1 MKHQLNEVKRLQKIA
16 GILKEDSQVFEES
29 TLIDFK
35 SPNEEERRIFLSL
48 YEKNKTSPLLSFEF
62 IGAGGNWSSELED
75 EYEDI
80 IGYRESWQLISDI
93 ADHEM
98 IVQGDHLHDSSN
110 GQIVFVFKPTQE
122 FPKTGIYVVGEDEIY
137 DDSGDEED
145 WNSEY
150 GDLNTQEFFGAV
162 EIPIKK

>member
-16 GILKEDSQVFEES
+16 GILKEDSQVSEES
-29 TLIDFK
+29 TSIDFK
-35 SPNEEERRIFLSL
+35 SPNEEESAIFSSL

-62 IGAGGNWSSELED
+62 IGGGGNWSSELED
-75 EYEDI
+75 EYGDI
-80 IGYRESWQLISDI
+80 IEDSYQLISNI

-98 IVQGDHLHDSSN
+98 IIQGDTGYDSSN